1 MQWRFLKLNWPYA
14 VGELLIVTMGVL
26 IALAIN
32 EWNSDR
38 LERAEEVLIVER
50 LVSDLQSDLRGYE
63 RGLEFLPQKEESLR
77 RLYSV
82 LMSADSRP
90 RDLTRF
96 LQDVIHGSNYG
107 WNQYRASRTTFD
119 ELLGSGKLGL
129 IRSAD
134 ARTAIGEYYE
144 LDKGVHDRI
153 DERETEYP
161 RISYQL
167 VPRATELE
175 LDPSLDDE
183 QIESLAAGVFESTLR
198 EHVIGEINFARFV
211 RERFVEL
218 HSKCTDLIMALQAY
232 LEAERQ
238 A

>member
-50 LVSDLQSDLRGYE
+50 LVSDLQSDLRGYQ
-63 RGLEFLPQKEESLR
+63 RGLEFLPRKEESLR
-77 RLYSV
+77 RLHSV
-82 LMSADSRP
+82 LMSADSMP

-134 ARTAIGEYYE
+134 VRTAIGEYYE
-144 LDKGVHDRI
+144 LRKGCTIGLMKGRPDTRSS
-153 DERETEYP
+153 RTSWSP
-161 RISYQL
+161 
-167 VPRATELE
+167 
-175 LDPSLDDE
+175 E
-183 QIESLAAGVFESTLR
+183 QQNSNSIHLSMTSRSSRWLPAYSNRPCGST
-198 EHVIGEINFARFV
+198 
-211 RERFVEL
+211 
-218 HSKCTDLIMALQAY
+218 
-232 LEAERQ
+232 
-238 A
+238 